1 MSAMFLIFVTIH
13 LIHLIHAYVEP
24 DTCQACDRLA
34 IEEILAHYYQS
45 WQCLF
50 IFDSQRFGICGDDSE
65 QFWVDF
71 WTEHGDK
78 DLHFQSTLDTSNVW
92 TSLAD
97 FLSVTHGYRPVN
109 SHLIDEFEVW
119 TWTPGTPQITFPATD
134 MAQLLHGVA
143 DQRVGEST
151 NRDRFG
157 FRKFQFKK
165 DKFGKWRILSFL
177 QIWGSVD
184 ISERSTTTTTTT
196 TTTQEPID
204 ICMLP
209 KDEGTCDEHI
219 KRYYYDKTKHKCK
232 SFTYGGCGGNAN
244 NFETKTDCNKAC
256 KWI

>member
-1 MSAMFLIFVTIH
+1 MSTMFFIFVALH
-13 LIHLIHAYVEP
+13 LINLIHAYDEP
-24 DTCQACDRLA
+24 DTCKACDHLA

-78 DLHFQSTLDTSNVW
+78 DLHFQSTLDSSNVW
-92 TSLAD
+92 TNLAD
-97 FLSVTHGYRPVN
+97 FLSLKPHGYRPVN
-109 SHLIDEFEVW
+109 SHLIDEFEAW
-119 TWTPGTPQITFPATD
+119 TWSPGIPQITFPSAN

-143 DQRVGEST
+143 DNTQIDDT
-151 NRDRFG
+151 TTRDRVS
-157 FRKFQFKK
+157 FRKFKFKK
-165 DKFGKWRILSFL
+165 DKFGKWRILSQL
-177 QIWGSVD
+177 QLWQSVD
-184 ISERSTTTTTTT
+184 ISERTTTTTTT
-196 TTTQEPID
+196 SQVPID

-209 KDEGTCDEHI
+209 KDEGTCDDYI
-219 KRYYYDKTKHKCK
+219 KRYYYDKTKQRCK
-232 SFTYGGCGGNAN
+232 SFTYSGCGGNEN